1 MTTTPSRPTVVA
13 QAAAPAQAGTRRQ
26 GERRFVAA
34 VIALALLISSAPLV
48 YGYLAAPPD
57 RHFMGIV
64 FNMPDHAQYFAW
76 MRDLAR
82 ENLAPNRLTPEPNAP
97 AFFNLLWWSVGR
109 LGALTGL
116 DYAALWA
123 LLRVVSALALLGAG
137 YAFIRAAVAD
147 ERQRRLAFGLFTFGG
162 GLGVVWVA
170 VKYLRSLPDAPFPF
184 DTYTAEPNTFF
195 ILMAFPHFGL
205 ALASVIAMLGLTL
218 TAYRR
223 RQLRYALAAGV
234 VGFTIGLQ
242 HAYDLITVFSVVGLF
257 GLLVWL
263 RDRRFPTFLLKCG
276 MVLAALSAPPAA
288 YISRL
293 VLTDVT
299 WGRKLEQFDNAGA
312 WTPLPWHLP
321 ILLGAPFLLALL
333 AFRPKMLRSR
343 DDAELFTAA
352 WFVAHFPLVYL
363 PVKFQ
368 IHLLLGWQAPIAI
381 LAAGALLMIVR
392 PWLARRAPRLAGP
405 AVAALLGLCVVT
417 NVYMTAWRFLDFSRH
432 EVPYYLAQDEVAA
445 LRWLGERTT
454 RADVVLADLDFGQN
468 VPVWSDSRAFLAHW
482 AGTLDFFEKR
492 ALAAE
497 VLDPAT
503 PAARRAAI
511 LDEYAVTYVVV
522 RSQNRPAEALAS
534 SSGGRLAPAFRAGDV
549 TIFHVLKQ
557 R

>member
-1 MTTTPSRPTVVA
+1 MTPSPSRPAVA
-13 QAAAPAQAGTRRQ
+13 AQLAAPPAQAEARHR
-26 GERRFVAA
+26 GELRFVAA
-34 VIALALLISSAPLV
+34 LVTLALLISSAPLV
-48 YGYLAAPPD
+48 YGYLATPPD
-57 RHFMGIV
+57 KHFVGV
-64 FNMPDHAQYFAW
+64 VYDVPDHAQYFAW

-97 AFFNLLWWSVGR
+97 AFFNLLWWGVGR
-109 LGALTGL
+109 LGAFTGL

-123 LLRVVSALALLGAG
+123 LLRILAALALLGAG
-137 YAFIRAAVAD
+137 YAFIRVAAPHA
-147 ERQRRLAFGLFTFGG
+147 QRRLAFGLFAFGG

-184 DTYTAEPNTFF
+184 DIYTAEPNTFF

-223 RQLRYALAAGV
+223 RQLRYALAAGA

-242 HAYDLITVFSVVGLF
+242 HAYDLITVFAVIALF

-263 RDRRFPTFLLKCG
+263 RDRRFPAFLLKSG
-276 MVLAALSAPPAA
+276 ALIAALSAPPAA
-288 YISRL
+288 YLSAL
-293 VLTDVT
+293 VLTDPT

-343 DDAELFTAA
+343 DDAQLFTAA

-368 IHLLLGWQAPIAI
+368 IHLLLGWQVPIAI
-381 LAAGALLMIVR
+381 LAAGALLTTVR
-392 PWLARRAPRLAGP
+392 PWLAQHAPALVRPTL
-405 AVAALLGLCVVT
+405 AALLGLCMVT
-417 NVYMTAWRFLDFSRH
+417 NVYITAWRVLDFSRH
-432 EVPYYLAQDEVAA
+432 TAPYYLTQDEVAA

-454 RADVVLADLDFGQN
+454 RADVVLADLEFGQN
-468 VPVWSDSRAFLAHW
+468 VPVWSDARAFLSHW
-482 AGTLDFFEKR
+482 AGTLDFFAKR

-503 PAARRAAI
+503 PPARRAAI
-511 LDEYAVTYVVV
+511 LDQYAVTYVVA
-522 RSQNRPAEALAS
+522 RPQNGPPEVLAAS
-534 SSGGRLAPAFRAGDV
+534 SAGQLTQAFRAGDV
-549 TIFHVLKQ
+549 TIFRVRKE